1 MHTRSRILIVDD
13 EPFNVDLLEQELED
27 LGYDT
32 ASAENGQEA
41 LAKVTAAAP
50 DLVLLDIMMP
60 IMDGFEVLSCL
71 KADTA
76 TRDIPVIIISAMD
89 GMDSVVR
96 GIEMGAD
103 DYLPK
108 PFDPVLLQA
117 RISSSLEKKRL
128 RDQEQLYLK
137 GLETE
142 LEIGREIQAGF
153 LPEQL
158 PRLPGW
164 EIAAHFAA
172 ARKVAGDFYDAFTL
186 AKSDRVGLIL
196 GDVSDK
202 GVGAALYMTLFRS
215 LLRATVEAEYYARG
229 LNGSV
234 LAGTPGATWT
244 DAERLENSL
253 GLTNNYIAHMHGHTG
268 MFATIFLG
276 LLHPESGSLLYINA
290 GHEPPL
296 ILNAKGVQARLTR
309 SGPVVGVVPN
319 VAFDVC
325 ETQLA
330 PGETLFIFS
339 DGVIDAQD
347 ERGEFFSREKLL
359 SLLAR
364 PPQTA
369 AALLDTIAAM
379 LERHM
384 VGANQFDD
392 ITMLAMRRK
401 RTA

>member
-1 MHTRSRILIVDD
+1 MHTRWKILIVDD
-13 EPFNVDLLEQELED
+13 EPFNVDFLEQELED

-32 ASAENGQEA
+32 ASAEDGQEA

-60 IMDGFEVLSCL
+60 IMDGFEVLTRL

-76 TRDIPVIIISAMD
+76 TRNIPVIIISAMD
-89 GMDSVVR
+89 GVESVVR
-96 GIEMGAD
+96 GIEMGAE

-137 GLETE
+137 GLERE

-158 PRLPGW
+158 PQLPGW

-172 ARKVAGDFYDAFTL
+172 ARTVGGDFYDAFTL
-186 AKSDRVGLIL
+186 ASSDRVGLLL

-215 LLRATVEAEYYARG
+215 LLRATAEADYYARG
-229 LNGSV
+229 LSGSG
-234 LAGTPGATWT
+234 LASTPGATWT
-244 DAERLENSL
+244 DAERLKNSL
-253 GLTNNYIAHMHGHTG
+253 GLTNNYIAHMHGQTG
-268 MFATIFLG
+268 MFASIFLG
-276 LLHPESGSLLYINA
+276 LLHPDSGSLLYVNA

-296 ILNAKGVQARLTR
+296 ILNANGVQARLTR
-309 SGPVVGVVPN
+309 TGPVVGVIPH

-330 PGETLFIFS
+330 PGDALFVFS

-347 ERGEFFSREKLL
+347 ERGEFLSREKLL

-364 PPQTA
+364 PPQTVD
-369 AALLDTIAAM
+369 ALLDSIADT
-379 LERHM
+379 LEEHM
-384 VGANQFDD
+384 VGTSQYDD

-401 RTA
+401 PKI

>member
-13 EPFNVDLLEQELED
+13 EPFNIDFLEQELED

-41 LAKVTAAAP
+41 LAKITAAAP

-76 TRDIPVIIISAMD
+76 TRDIPVIVISAMD
-89 GMDSVVR
+89 GLDSVVR
-96 GIEMGAD
+96 GIEMGAE

-108 PFDPVLLQA
+108 PFEPVLLQA

-142 LEIGREIQAGF
+142 LEIGRKIQAGF

-158 PRLPGW
+158 PRFRDW

-172 ARKVAGDFYDAFTL
+172 ARTVGGDFYDAFAL
-186 AKSDRVGLIL
+186 ATSDRVGLIL

-215 LLRATVEAEYYARG
+215 LLRATVEADYYARG
-229 LNGSV
+229 LSGSV
-234 LAGTPGATWT
+234 LASTPGATWT
-244 DAERLENSL
+244 DAEQLKNSL
-253 GLTNNYIAHMHGHTG
+253 ALTNNYIAHMHGDTG
-268 MFATIFLG
+268 MFASVFLG
-276 LLHPESGSLLYINA
+276 LLHPDSGSLLYINA

-296 ILNAKGVQARLTR
+296 VLNARGVQARLTR
-309 SGPVVGVVPN
+309 TGPVVGVIPDVPYC
-319 VAFDVC
+319 VC

-330 PGETLFIFS
+330 PGDTLLVFS

-369 AALLDTIAAM
+369 AALLDTIAAQ
-379 LERHM
+379 LERHR